1 MGMCKQCGQLEHSP
15 LLPLRQGRGLSG
27 SSNFHYLMPG
37 HRKYTNVCR
46 CVRHSIGILPD
57 GDVVACFWALNSA
70 TGTVDPKF
78 LLGNVRDNSL
88 LEILD
93 GEKAHYWSDREHC
106 CELRSSSDPEGSDY
120 HDVLSA

>member
-1 MGMCKQCGQLEHSP
+1 MVQNMTDN
-15 LLPLRQGRGLSG
+15 LPTLHKPAVD
-27 SSNFHYLMPG
+27 FHYLMPG

-46 CVRHSIGILPD
+46 CVRHSIGILPN
-57 GDVVACFWALNSA
+57 GDVVACFWALDST
-70 TGTVDPKF
+70 TGAVEPKF
-78 LLGNVRDNSL
+78 LLGNVVNNSL

-106 CELRSSSDPEGSDY
+106 CELRYSIDPEGSDH

>member
-1 MGMCKQCGQLEHSP
+1 M
-15 LLPLRQGRGLSG
+15 LL
-27 SSNFHYLMPG
+27 
-37 HRKYTNVCR
+37 
-46 CVRHSIGILPD
+46 
-57 GDVVACFWALNSA
+57 ALDSA

-88 LEILD
+88 LKILD